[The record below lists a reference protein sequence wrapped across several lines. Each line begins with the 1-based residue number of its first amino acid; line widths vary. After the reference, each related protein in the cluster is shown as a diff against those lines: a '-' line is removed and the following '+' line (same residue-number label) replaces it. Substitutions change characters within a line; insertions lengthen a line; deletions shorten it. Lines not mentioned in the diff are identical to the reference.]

1 MKVISSAICVL
12 GLSMGLAITGCSNS
26 LEDVEVMLLGSIELE
41 GPVHDLFVKD
51 DVAYLA
57 AGIDGLHLV
66 DVSKPTSPR
75 QLSTV
80 KIDGHAKAV
89 TVEGSTAYVTVGPAG
104 WPIGFLTVVDV
115 SEATSPATITQ
126 IELAGYRP
134 YGVASDEHIVTIA
147 NGTEGLRIIDASDP
161 KSPVEIGNLPTTNVV
176 DVTVRGSYAYLADKS
191 GLRIA
196 NVSNFTQPEQV
207 AMLKTSGP
215 CLDVSI
221 EGDQALAATGEN
233 GIDIV
238 DISNPFAPA
247 LRATI
252 PVSPAVSVS
261 LNDGIAAVGAA
272 GAGVCLIDTTK
283 PIDTPIQSLDI
294 SANGACTLFQGEL
307 LYISDMAIGRGPYG
321 LGSRT
326 TLRIYKVKR
335 TRS

>member
-1 MKVISSAICVL
+1 MPIGSDRVPFKNGGGGFNQTWNQTRCKPGDKPGTNLGQTWDANLGHKPGTQTWDKPGDRHCLVGRVKESWGQAQSDLTANQTKEFKRVSCVRL
-12 GLSMGLAITGCSNS
+12 TL
-26 LEDVEVMLLGSIELE
+26 
-41 GPVHDLFVKD
+41 
-51 DVAYLA
+51 
-57 AGIDGLHLV
+57 
-66 DVSKPTSPR
+66 
-75 QLSTV
+75 
-80 KIDGHAKAV
+80 
-89 TVEGSTAYVTVGPAG
+89 GPAG

-176 DVTVRGSYAYLADKS
+176 DVTVRGSYAYLAEKS

-307 LYISDMAIGRGPYG
+307 LYVSDMAIGRGPYG